1 MLNVSN
7 KKGYQIVLLGVLLS
21 IAVLTGCSR
30 QTGKTSTQ
38 YQGIQYFQPENSQP
52 EVVLRDNARAICSY
66 AGGMPALA
74 IQLNGAQ
81 IPVCQLANGKRCDER
96 ALLQGSCASI

>member
-7 KKGYQIVLLGVLLS
+7 KKGFQTVLLGVLFS
-21 IAVLTGCSR
+21 IAVLAGCST
-30 QTGKTSTQ
+30 QAGKTSVQ
-38 YQGIQYFQPENSQP
+38 YQAIQYSQP
-52 EVVLRDNARAICSY
+52 EVALRDNARTTCFY
-66 AGGMPALA
+66 VGGMPALA

>member
-7 KKGYQIVLLGVLLS
+7 KKRCRTLLLGVLFG
-21 IAVLTGCSR
+21 IAVLTGCSS
-30 QTGKTSTQ
+30 QAGKTATQ
-38 YQGIQYFQPENSQP
+38 YQGIQYSQPENSQP
-52 EVVLRDNARAICSY
+52 EVALRDNARAICSY
-66 AGGMPALA
+66 VGGMPALA
-74 IQLNGAQ
+74 IQLDGAQ

>member
-7 KKGYQIVLLGVLLS
+7 KKGCQTVLLGVFLS
-21 IAVLTGCSR
+21 IALLTGCSS
-30 QTGKTSTQ
+30 QAGKTSIQ
-38 YQGIQYFQPENSQP
+38 YQRIQYSQP
-52 EVVLRDNARAICSY
+52 GNFQSEVALRDNARAICSY
-66 AGGMPALA
+66 AGGIPALA

>member
-1 MLNVSN
+1 MLNASN
-7 KKGYQIVLLGVLLS
+7 KKGFQIVLLGVFLG
-21 IAVLTGCSR
+21 IAVLAGCSS
-30 QTGKTSTQ
+30 QAGKTSTL
-38 YQGIQYFQPENSQP
+38 YQGIQYSQS
-52 EVVLRDNARAICSY
+52 EVVLRDNVRAICLY
-66 AGGMPALA
+66 AGGLPALA

>member
-1 MLNVSN
+1 MLNVSH
-7 KKGYQIVLLGVLLS
+7 KKGFQTVLLGALFS
-21 IAVLTGCSR
+21 IAVLAGCSS
-30 QTGKTSTQ
+30 QAGKISIQ
-38 YQGIQYFQPENSQP
+38 YQAIQYFQPE
-52 EVVLRDNARAICSY
+52 VALRDNARVICSD

-81 IPVCQLANGKRCDER
+81 VPVCQLANGKRCDER

>member
-1 MLNVSN
+1 MLNVSHN
-7 KKGYQIVLLGVLLS
+7 KGFQIVLLGVLFS
-21 IAVLTGCSR
+21 IAVLAGCSS
-30 QTGKTSTQ
+30 QAGKTSIQ
-38 YQGIQYFQPENSQP
+38 YQAIQYSQP
-52 EVVLRDNARAICSY
+52 EVALRDNARAICSY

>member
-1 MLNVSN
+1 MLNASN
-7 KKGYQIVLLGVLLS
+7 KKGFQTVLLGVLFSL
-21 IAVLTGCSR
+21 AVLAGCSR
-30 QTGKTSTQ
+30 QAGKTSTQ

-52 EVVLRDNARAICSY
+52 EVALRDNARAICSY
-66 AGGMPALA
+66 VGGMPAFA